1 MITRPSAEKLHDKV
15 DSLYTLV
22 ILASKRARHINI
34 GGDLLLDNY
43 VSEKH
48 VSKSLEE
55 IANNKIKY
63 RKNKADSI
71 K

>member
-1 MITRPSAEKLHDKV
+1 MITRPSAEDLCDKV

-22 ILASKRARHINI
+22 VLASKRARHINM
-34 GGDLLLDNY
+34 GGDLLLNEY
-43 VSEKH
+43 EGEKP

-55 IANNKIKY
+55 IANAKLKY
-63 RKNKADSI
+63 KKNKKNSI

>member
-1 MITRPSAEKLHDKV
+1 MITRPSAERLYDKV

-22 ILASKRARHINI
+22 VLASKRARHINI
-34 GGDLLLDNY
+34 GGDLLLNNY
-43 VSEKH
+43 ASEKP